1 MKIFGREPAL
11 VVGFVGAVLTA
22 LVAAGVPGLNAGQAA
37 AIMALLVGAITAW
50 ATRPMAPG
58 LYAGLV
64 GAGAAVLAEYKFE
77 FSEQVTA
84 SLTGLVLASFALF
97 AVRDQVTPV
106 RDAVPISPADG
117 KIR

>member
-11 VVGFVGAVLTA
+11 VVGFVGAILTT

-37 AIMALLVGAITAW
+37 AVMALLTGAITAW

-64 GAGAAVLAEYKFE
+64 GLAVALAAEYKFDV
-77 FSEQVTA
+77 SEQLTA
-84 SLTGLVLASFALF
+84 GLTGLVLAGFALF
-97 AVRDQVTPV
+97 AVRSQVTPV